1 MSPTLDE
8 NTKVPLRALLAT
20 LLLVGGGIATF
31 AGGVWYLGRALQRI
45 DGRLETLESR
55 ITAVEQSD
63 NITSAKAS
71 ELALR
76 AAIANPGL
84 KLPDPRNPSLYIR
97 VEVPK

>member
-1 MSPTLDE
+1 LSPTLDE
-8 NTKVPLRALLAT
+8 NTKVPLRAIFVALGIF
-20 LLLVGGGIATF
+20 GGGIATF
-31 AGGVWYLGRALQRI
+31 AGGIWYLGRSLQRI
-45 DGRLETLESR
+45 DSRLETLEAR
-55 ITAVEQSD
+55 ITAVENSD
-63 NITSAKAS
+63 NLTSAKAS